1 MRSGLPVSS
10 VMLMTR
16 TRLSIMS
23 SRWDFDFLP
32 LLHFLEDN
40 LVFMGLLRETLLNV
54 DTVIRASS
62 VETEAVE

>member
-1 MRSGLPVSS
+1 
-10 VMLMTR
+10 
-16 TRLSIMS
+16 MS